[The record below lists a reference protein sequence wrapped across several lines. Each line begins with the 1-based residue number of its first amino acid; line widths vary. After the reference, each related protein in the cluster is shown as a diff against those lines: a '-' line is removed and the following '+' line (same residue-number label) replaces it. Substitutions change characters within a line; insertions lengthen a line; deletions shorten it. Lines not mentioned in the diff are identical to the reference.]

1 MGLTPLP
8 SRGCITGPGKSLG
21 AHVNER
27 HAVDLTMRMLK
38 PEWQGSP
45 VAVARTCQHQMSHKV
60 EHAAKRRI
68 AAAAFGV
75 YGTTGVSTNGNTVR
89 PEGFGGS
96 SG

>member
-1 MGLTPLP
+1 MTALP
-8 SRGCITGPGKSLG
+8 PGSWIAGPGKSLG
-21 AHVNER
+21 AHVDER

-45 VAVARTCQHQMSHKV
+45 VAVARTCQQQMSQSPS
-60 EHAAKRRI
+60 HATKRRI

-75 YGTTGVSTNGNTVR
+75 YGTTGVSANGHTVR

>member
-1 MGLTPLP
+1 MTPLA
-8 SRGCITGPGKSLG
+8 RGSWIAGPGKSLG
-21 AHVNER
+21 AHVYDER

-45 VAVARTCQHQMSHKV
+45 VAVARTCQNQMSHKV

-75 YGTTGVSTNGNTVR
+75 YGTTGASTNGHTVR